1 MQTTKER
8 SGKVLLKDLSR
19 TELEDFLSGMG
30 ERPFRAGQ
38 LMGWL
43 YKRQAATF
51 DEMTDLSLELRRKL
65 ASVAAVNAVTV
76 ARRQES
82 AEDGTVKYLFVLSD
96 GNTCEGVLMR
106 HDYGNSFCVSTQ
118 VGCAMGCRF
127 CASTLGGLV
136 RNLFIGEIVD
146 QVVTAQRELA
156 AEDQRISS
164 VVFMGTGEPLANY
177 GATVGALKLL
187 NSPDGLNIGYRR
199 LTVSTSGLPAQI
211 RRLAGEGLP
220 ITLSVS
226 LHAPNDALRSELMP
240 VNRSFPIKDL
250 LSACR
255 DYIERTGR
263 RITFEYA
270 MMDGINDSERHAH
283 ELVRLLRGM
292 LCHVNLIPLNPV
304 AERGIAR
311 SAPEAVKRFQA
322 VLEEAG
328 IEATVRRE
336 MGGDIDAACGQLRRR
351 VMLES
356 GQEAF
361 KPQGSGMGE
370 K

>member
-1 MQTTKER
+1 MPDKMKPA
-8 SGKVLLKDLSR
+8 GKVLLKDLSR
-19 TELEDFLSGMG
+19 AELEDFFSGMG
-30 ERPFRAGQ
+30 ERSFRAVQ

-43 YKRQAATF
+43 YQRQATTF
-51 DEMTDLSLELRRKL
+51 DQMTDLSLKLRQKL
-65 ASVAAVNAVTV
+65 ESAAIVNAVTV

-82 AEDGTVKYLFVLSD
+82 VGDGTVKYLFMLGD

-127 CASTLGGLV
+127 CASTLGGRIRDLSV
-136 RNLFIGEIVD
+136 GEIVD

-156 AEDQRISS
+156 AEEKRISS
-164 VVFMGTGEPLANY
+164 VVFMGTGEPLENY
-177 GATVGALKLL
+177 AATVGALRLL
-187 NSPDGLNIGYRR
+187 NSPEGLNIGYRH
-199 LTVSTSGLPAQI
+199 LTVSTSGLSEQI
-211 RRLAGEGLP
+211 RRLAGEELP

-240 VNRSFPIKDL
+240 VNRRFPIGEL
-250 LSACR
+250 LPACR
-255 DYIERTGR
+255 DYIQRTGR

-270 MMDGINDSERHAH
+270 MMDGINDSGEQARQLAG
-283 ELVRLLRGM
+283 LLRGM

-311 SAPEAVKRFQA
+311 SSLETVRRFQA
-322 VLEEAG
+322 ILEEEG
-328 IEATVRRE
+328 IETTVRRE

-351 VMLES
+351 AMLE
-356 GQEAF
+356 
-361 KPQGSGMGE
+361 SGMGE